1 MGLEKLLLCYRPAFK
16 ALPSLRGWV
25 RAGCVLLLAGC
36 QPEAPGPSSVPAATN
51 EAAPP
56 VPASA
61 SEEARRV
68 LFLGNSLSAG
78 YGLDD
83 PEQAFPGLIQQK
95 IDSLGWAFRVR
106 NAGLSGE
113 TTAGGLRR
121 IEWLL
126 ADRVDVLIIELGGND
141 GLRGIDPKVTLE
153 NLQGIID
160 KTRARYPDV
169 RILLTGM
176 EALPNYGPDYT
187 RQFREVF
194 PVLART
200 NDVPLVPFLLE
211 GVGGIPELNQ
221 EDGIH
226 PTAAGHR
233 IIAETVWQALRP
245 LLEQM
250 QTLP

>member
-1 MGLEKLLLCYRPAFK
+1 M
-16 ALPSLRGWV
+16 
-25 RAGCVLLLAGC
+25 LAAC
-36 QPEAPGPSSVPAATN
+36 QPEAPDAPSVPAATN

-61 SEEARRV
+61 SDEARIV

-83 PEQAFPGLIQQK
+83 PQQAFPALIQQK

-126 ADRVDVLIIELGGND
+126 ADRVDVLVLELGGND
-141 GLRGIDPKVTLE
+141 GLRGIDPQVTLE

-160 KTRARYPDV
+160 KTRARYPDA

-176 EALPNYGPDYT
+176 EALPNYGQEYT
-187 RQFREVF
+187 QQFREVF

-200 NDVPLVPFLLE
+200 NDLPLVPFLLE
-211 GVGGIPELNQ
+211 GVGGNPALNQ
-221 EDGIH
+221 ADGIH
-226 PTAAGHR
+226 PTAEGHR
-233 IIAETVWQALRP
+233 IIAGTVWRALRP
-245 LLEQM
+245 LLEQL
-250 QTLP
+250 QATP